1 MNIVLKKKK
10 LAERE
15 KERKQRKMHSLLE
28 RLTNGRGSRVAGC
41 MSRVW
46 IESRWYDLDDAGA
59 GFDVACKNDFA

>member
-1 MNIVLKKKK
+1 MNIVLKKK
-10 LAERE
+10 LGERE

-46 IESRWYDLDDAGA
+46 IESRRYDLDDAGA
-59 GFDVACKNDFA
+59 GFDVACKNYFA

>member
-1 MNIVLKKKK
+1 MNIVLKKKIGRK
-10 LAERE
+10 R
-15 KERKQRKMHSLLE
+15 ERKKAKEMHSLLE

-46 IESRWYDLDDAGA
+46 IESRRYDLDDAGA